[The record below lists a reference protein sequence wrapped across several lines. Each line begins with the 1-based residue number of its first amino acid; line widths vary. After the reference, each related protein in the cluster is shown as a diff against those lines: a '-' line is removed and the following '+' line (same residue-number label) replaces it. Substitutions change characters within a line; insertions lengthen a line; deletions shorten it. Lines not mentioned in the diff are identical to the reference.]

1 MSQDTFAESD
11 IFLTVVC
18 AFYLAISFIFNFT
31 FLITLLKQ
39 RRLNRI
45 DKSNYL
51 LTHLILVD
59 FLSAFF
65 ILVPSGYGVYNS
77 GELEYAGCKVQT
89 FFTTFFLSTHFTGLL
104 ILSIE
109 RFIRYKWPVWHIN
122 TFTERLSYDEN
133 DNLVGEN
140 FTYKTIL
147 FIVII
152 WLINIFIAFIP
163 FFGNVRDVQYFDIE
177 SQCDYMYEKFT
188 WWLWLFFWVVLTGP
202 CLIAFG
208 LYITTLSIIFSTQRV
223 IQIKR

>member
-1 MSQDTFAESD
+1 MSQETFAESD

-18 AFYLAISFIFNFT
+18 AFYLAASFIFNFT

-89 FFTTFFLSTHFTGLL
+89 FFTTFFLSMHFTGLL

-122 TFTERLSYDEN
+122 TFTERLHYDEN
-133 DNLVGEN
+133 DNLIGEN
-140 FTYKTIL
+140 FAYKTIL
-147 FIVII
+147 FIVLI
-152 WLINIFIAFIP
+152 WLFNIFIAFIP

-202 CLIAFG
+202 CLIAFC
-208 LYITTLSIIFSTQRV
+208 LYIVTLSIIFSTQRV